1 MFKKALI
8 KDTSD
13 PEIKTAVYSQIG
25 NAYFYLKD
33 YIAAREYHEKELELA
48 LRMMNQKCQANAFG
62 NLGNTLRALSQFSE
76 AVDRCQSQ
84 LHIWRELG
92 NISGEARALYNLGNI
107 FHAKAKDCS
116 SILLG

>member
-1 MFKKALI
+1 MGRDSYLLEKSMSFVELALQGEQLCKSGKLSDAISVFKKALI

-76 AVDRCQSQ
+76 AVDR
-84 LHIWRELG
+84 
-92 NISGEARALYNLGNI
+92 
-107 FHAKAKDCS
+107 
-116 SILLG
+116 